1 MTPIRPR
8 RPGSDPVAELLGAS
22 RAAGPRSLL
31 GLGSGPIDADV
42 LEAAL
47 RTRKRAVRGR
57 ADRFPTPA
65 VEEACRI
72 LDAAAAALREVG
84 DSNAKLPPVRSEAPV
99 APAPMPDGPIA
110 TRPKE
115 DEASGT
121 SSGNRPR
128 TPVKPTARVSEA
140 NLTPFDRLVLSVL
153 VAGGGWNSR
162 TRTIVAGLAA
172 QVGLDADKLAR
183 VVEGLAGFM
192 RDHGSAGTIGE
203 TALVASPR
211 PAPPGRVEAAMVR
224 VSDGITREFRGESSG
239 SRIRLAFIFGGLAAF
254 FGAILIIA
262 LTAPSPE
269 VRDIEQRRLAA
280 EEAIAEREAADAAAA
295 LDPEHRVT
303 PSVRAGVVRPARFAR
318 PPMFRGER
326 RPDAAVFQLERVPVM
341 LEEASQLARQ
351 LELDP
356 STLSARRAS
365 AWDDVIATG
374 AGTWPLMTPDDRRRY
389 VTAILEVLEQAVDA
403 TVADRLSLAFAVDP
417 EAGIADPIEV
427 WYRAFHAGLLGLA
440 ASNPSL
446 PETVRDPARARLE
459 TILAGSTGRNVRGGP
474 FAALAGRAL
483 DRMTVPLAG
492 MIGVVDDVV
501 VRDAW
506 ERWFDAIDAI
516 RNDARRQAGIL
527 LAVETVLRRSTGLA
541 NQGMSSDLLGRLLL
555 EIDWTAAGPDPE
567 GVRDAYGTWML
578 DASIPAGNLWV
589 LGSLLEGAG
598 RAGWFRPEFVP
609 DPERGMPDRRR
620 VQGLADDVWPDATGA
635 SPRGNLLL
643 IEPGLLASYD
653 LAFVEVESMIERA
666 TSPTERLLALLAAER
681 LAMAGALMAA
691 ERPEEARALLERSGS
706 DEPGVDLDPIPRP
719 RRMGTDGEWADAW
732 RRAGSDQQARR
743 DLIAALRR
751 NVVAGD
757 LGPRD
762 AAVFV
767 EAVWRGPLAIRE
779 AAQAAAV
786 ELFNRGPVVAV
797 VLLDTSDRA
806 SRNEATLGFIEA
818 YTGASLPGRGMAEAE
833 SRIRSALATHA
844 IALLD
849 PEREPLDR
857 LTDLVL
863 RSIAERGRIRRG
875 DADAPV
881 TGPTAA
887 ATADAAREV
896 ASGLFLAA
904 SPTVQIEEIDRR
916 RVARRGL
923 VRNGIQGLVAEHVA
937 ELEFLGFVVE
947 AEVPSKRAEVAAL
960 LASAALARS
969 LAPSVL
975 EQAALEAVAIAGM
988 DRLRFIARD
997 IDPLGEPG

>member
-1 MTPIRPR
+1 
-8 RPGSDPVAELLGAS
+8 
-22 RAAGPRSLL
+22 
-31 GLGSGPIDADV
+31 
-42 LEAAL
+42 
-47 RTRKRAVRGR
+47 
-57 ADRFPTPA
+57 
-65 VEEACRI
+65 
-72 LDAAAAALREVG
+72 
-84 DSNAKLPPVRSEAPV
+84 
-99 APAPMPDGPIA
+99 
-110 TRPKE
+110 
-115 DEASGT
+115 
-121 SSGNRPR
+121 
-128 TPVKPTARVSEA
+128 
-140 NLTPFDRLVLSVL
+140 
-153 VAGGGWNSR
+153 
-162 TRTIVAGLAA
+162 
-172 QVGLDADKLAR
+172 
-183 VVEGLAGFM
+183 
-192 RDHGSAGTIGE
+192 
-203 TALVASPR
+203 
-211 PAPPGRVEAAMVR
+211 
-224 VSDGITREFRGESSG
+224 
-239 SRIRLAFIFGGLAAF
+239 
-254 FGAILIIA
+254 
-262 LTAPSPE
+262 
-269 VRDIEQRRLAA
+269 
-280 EEAIAEREAADAAAA
+280 
-295 LDPEHRVT
+295 
-303 PSVRAGVVRPARFAR
+303 
-318 PPMFRGER
+318 
-326 RPDAAVFQLERVPVM
+326 
-341 LEEASQLARQ
+341 
-351 LELDP
+351 
-356 STLSARRAS
+356 
-365 AWDDVIATG
+365 
-374 AGTWPLMTPDDRRRY
+374 
-389 VTAILEVLEQAVDA
+389 
-403 TVADRLSLAFAVDP
+403 
-417 EAGIADPIEV
+417 
-427 WYRAFHAGLLGLA
+427 
-440 ASNPSL
+440 
-446 PETVRDPARARLE
+446 
-459 TILAGSTGRNVRGGP
+459 
-474 FAALAGRAL
+474 
-483 DRMTVPLAG
+483 
-492 MIGVVDDVV
+492 
-501 VRDAW
+501 
-506 ERWFDAIDAI
+506 
-516 RNDARRQAGIL
+516 
-527 LAVETVLRRSTGLA
+527 
-541 NQGMSSDLLGRLLL
+541 
-555 EIDWTAAGPDPE
+555 
-567 GVRDAYGTWML
+567 
-578 DASIPAGNLWV
+578 
-589 LGSLLEGAG
+589 
-598 RAGWFRPEFVP
+598 
-609 DPERGMPDRRR
+609 
-620 VQGLADDVWPDATGA
+620 
-635 SPRGNLLL
+635 
-643 IEPGLLASYD
+643 
-653 LAFVEVESMIERA
+653 
-666 TSPTERLLALLAAER
+666 
-681 LAMAGALMAA
+681 ALMAA

-797 VLLDTSDRA
+797 ELLDTSDRA

>member
-1 MTPIRPR
+1 LTPIHPR

-31 GLGSGPIDADV
+31 GLGAGSIDADV

-47 RTRKRAVRGR
+47 RTRKRAVRGK
-57 ADRFPTPA
+57 ADRFPAKA
-65 VEEACRI
+65 VEEACQA
-72 LDAAAAALREVG
+72 LDFAAAALREVG
-84 DSNAKLPPVRSEAPV
+84 DADAKLPPVRSEAPV
-99 APAPMPDGPIA
+99 APVSKPDGPIA
-110 TRPKE
+110 TRPKGTE
-115 DEASGT
+115 GNGAS
-121 SSGNRPR
+121 NARR
-128 TPVKPTARVSEA
+128 RMPVKPTARISEA
-140 NLTPFDRLVLSVL
+140 NLTSFDRLVLSVL
-153 VAGGGWNSR
+153 VAGGGWNAR
-162 TRTIVAGLAA
+162 TRTIIAGLAA
-172 QVGLDADKLAR
+172 QVGLDADKLGR

-192 RDHGSAGTIGE
+192 RDHGSADTIGE
-203 TALVASPR
+203 TAMVVTPR
-211 PAPPGRVEAAMVR
+211 PAAPGRVESAMVR
-224 VSDGITREFRGESSG
+224 VSDGITREFRGESAG

-254 FGAILIIA
+254 FGAVLVIV
-262 LTAPSPE
+262 LTAPSPGI
-269 VRDIEQRRLAA
+269 RDIEQRRLAA
-280 EEAIAEREAADAAAA
+280 EQAIAEREAADAAAE
-295 LDPEHRVT
+295 LDPEHRVI
-303 PSVRAGVVRPARFAR
+303 PSVREGVVRPARFAR

-365 AWDDVIATG
+365 AWDDVIATA
-374 AGTWPLMTPDDRRRY
+374 AGTWPLMRPDDRRVY
-389 VTAILEVLEQAVDA
+389 LTAILEVLEQAVDA
-403 TVADRLSLAFAVDP
+403 TVADRLSSSFAVDP
-417 EAGIADPIEV
+417 DAGIDDSIDV
-427 WYRAFHAGLLGLA
+427 WPRAFHAGLLGLA

-446 PETVRDPARARLE
+446 PETIRDPARARLDA
-459 TILAGSTGRNVRGGP
+459 ILAGSTGRNVRGGP

-483 DRMTVPLAG
+483 DRTTVPLAG
-492 MIGVVDDVV
+492 MIGTVDDEV

-527 LAVETVLRRSTGLA
+527 LAVETVLRRGTGLA
-541 NQGMSSDLLGRLLL
+541 EQGMSSDLLGRLLL
-555 EIDWTAAGPDPE
+555 ELDWTAAGPDPE
-567 GVRDAYGTWML
+567 GVRDAYGRWML
-578 DASIPAGNLWV
+578 DPSISAGNLWV

-620 VQGLADDVWPDATGA
+620 VRMLADDVWPDATGS

-666 TSPTERLLALLAAER
+666 TSPVERLLALVAAER
-681 LAMAGALMAA
+681 LAMAGALLAA
-691 ERPEEARALLERSGS
+691 ERPEEARALLGRMGS

-719 RRMGTDGEWADAW
+719 RRMGNDGEWADAW
-732 RRAGSDQQARR
+732 RRAGSDQQAKR

-757 LGPRD
+757 LGPED

-779 AAQAAAV
+779 AAQAAAI

-797 VLLDTSDRA
+797 ELLDTSDRA
-806 SRNEATLGFIEA
+806 SRNEATLAFIEA
-818 YTGASLPGRGMAEAE
+818 YTGVSLPGRGMAEAE

-849 PEREPLDR
+849 PDREVIDR
-857 LTDLVL
+857 LTDVVL
-863 RSIAERGRIRRG
+863 KSIAERARIRSG

-881 TGPTAA
+881 NGPPATV
-887 ATADAAREV
+887 TADAARTI
-896 ASGLFLAA
+896 ATGLFLAA
-904 SPTVQIEEIDRR
+904 SPTMRIEEIDRR
-916 RVARRGL
+916 RIARRGL
-923 VRNGIQGLVAEHVA
+923 VRNEIQGLVAEHVA

-947 AEVPSKRAEVAAL
+947 AEVPSKRSEVAAV

-969 LAPSVL
+969 LTPSVL
-975 EQAALEAVAIAGM
+975 EQAASEAIAIAGM

-997 IDPLGEPG
+997 TDPLGESG

>member
-1 MTPIRPR
+1 MTPIHPR

-31 GLGSGPIDADV
+31 GLGSGSIDADV

-47 RTRKRAVRGR
+47 RTRKRAVRGK
-57 ADRFPTPA
+57 ADRFPAKA
-65 VEEACRI
+65 VEEACQA
-72 LDAAAAALREVG
+72 LDFAAAALREVG
-84 DSNAKLPPVRSEAPV
+84 DADAKLPPVRSEAPV
-99 APAPMPDGPIA
+99 APASKPDGPIA
-110 TRPKE
+110 TRPKGTE
-115 DEASGT
+115 GNGAS
-121 SSGNRPR
+121 NARR
-128 TPVKPTARVSEA
+128 RMPVKPTARISEA
-140 NLTPFDRLVLSVL
+140 NLTSFDRLVLSVL
-153 VAGGGWNSR
+153 VAGGGWNAR
-162 TRTIVAGLAA
+162 TRTIIAGLAA
-172 QVGLDADKLAR
+172 QVGLDADKLGR

-192 RDHGSAGTIGE
+192 RDHGSADTIGE
-203 TALVASPR
+203 TAMVATPR
-211 PAPPGRVEAAMVR
+211 PAAPGRVEAAMVR
-224 VSDGITREFRGESSG
+224 VSDGITREFRGESAG

-254 FGAILIIA
+254 FGAVLVIV
-262 LTAPSPE
+262 LTAPSPGI
-269 VRDIEQRRLAA
+269 RDIEQRRLAA
-280 EEAIAEREAADAAAA
+280 EQAIAEREAADAAAE
-295 LDPEHRVT
+295 LDPEHRVI
-303 PSVRAGVVRPARFAR
+303 PSVREGVVRPARFAR

-365 AWDDVIATG
+365 AWDDVIATA
-374 AGTWPLMTPDDRRRY
+374 AGTWPLMRPDDRRVY
-389 VTAILEVLEQAVDA
+389 LTAILDVLEQAVDS
-403 TVADRLSLAFAVDP
+403 TVADRLSSSFAVDP
-417 EAGIADPIEV
+417 DAGIDDSIDV
-427 WYRAFHAGLLGLA
+427 WPRGFHAGLLGLA

-446 PETVRDPARARLE
+446 PETIRDPARARLDA
-459 TILAGSTGRNVRGGP
+459 ILAGSTGRNVRGGP

-483 DRMTVPLAG
+483 DRTTVPLAG
-492 MIGVVDDVV
+492 MIGTVDDEV

-541 NQGMSSDLLGRLLL
+541 EQGMSSDLLGRLLL
-555 EIDWTAAGPDPE
+555 ELDWTAAGPDPE
-567 GVRDAYGTWML
+567 GVRDAYGRWML
-578 DASIPAGNLWV
+578 DPSISAGNLWV

-620 VQGLADDVWPDATGA
+620 VRMLADDVWPDATGS

-666 TSPTERLLALLAAER
+666 TSPVERLLALVAAER
-681 LAMAGALMAA
+681 LAMVGALLAA
-691 ERPEEARALLERSGS
+691 ERPEEARALLGRMGS

-719 RRMGTDGEWADAW
+719 RRMGNDGEWADAW

-757 LGPRD
+757 LGPED

-779 AAQAAAV
+779 AAQAAAI

-797 VLLDTSDRA
+797 ELLDTSDRA
-806 SRNEATLGFIEA
+806 SRNEATLAFIEA
-818 YTGASLPGRGMAEAE
+818 YTGVSLPGRGMAEAE

-849 PEREPLDR
+849 PDREPIDR
-857 LTDLVL
+857 LTDVVL
-863 RSIAERGRIRRG
+863 KSIAERARIRSG
-875 DADAPV
+875 DAEAPV
-881 TGPTAA
+881 NGPPAA
-887 ATADAAREV
+887 VTADAARTI
-896 ASGLFLAA
+896 ATGLFLAA
-904 SPTVQIEEIDRR
+904 SPTVRIEEIDRR
-916 RVARRGL
+916 RIARRGL
-923 VRNGIQGLVAEHVA
+923 VRNEIQGLVAEHVA

-947 AEVPSKRAEVAAL
+947 AEVPSKRAEVAAV

-969 LAPSVL
+969 LTPSVL
-975 EQAALEAVAIAGM
+975 EQAASEAIAIAGM

-997 IDPLGEPG
+997 TDPLGESG